1 MNLFILSNNPNEAA
15 KKHCDK
21 HVVKMIL
28 EACQMLYTAH
38 WVLAY
43 PHLLNCKSAVV
54 LSRTQKQLPL
64 PCSLL
69 NSPTRKDGEQ
79 GFRPVHVHHPC
90 TQWIRSSRENYIFAC
105 ELAIA
110 LGKEYR
116 FRWSGIH
123 SCSAHAEWLRENIPL
138 ELESIG
144 LTPFAIAMDN
154 QFKISKDPV
163 ECYRYYYKTSKRER
177 GLLKYTRRAIPG
189 FILQKTKIEKN
200 ENSSY
205 NSILD

>member
-1 MNLFILSNNPNEAA
+1 MNLFILSLDPNDAA

-28 EACQMLYTAH
+28 EACQMLYTTH
-38 WVLAY
+38 WVFAY
-43 PHLLNCKSAVV
+43 PHLLSHKSAIS
-54 LSRTQKQLPL
+54 LSREQKKLALPE
-64 PCSLL
+64 SIL
-69 NSPTRKDGEQ
+69 NAPTRKDGEQ

-90 TQWIRSSRENYIFAC
+90 TQWILASRENYIFAC

-110 LGKEYR
+110 LGKEYQ

-123 SCSAHAEWLRENIPL
+123 SCTTHAQWLLENIPL
-138 ELESIG
+138 ELESMGI
-144 LTPFAIAMDN
+144 TPFAIAMDN

-177 GLLKYTRRAIPG
+177 GLLKYTKRAIPA

-200 ENSSY
+200 ENSGYS
-205 NSILD
+205 SFLD